1 MASLRGG
8 LFWLMPALVACG
20 DRSMTIPPDAAT
32 AAPASPTVVTVPI
45 VQTVPSVRSSTRPR
59 LHLTF
64 RSTPGGAAVTVD
76 GRLAGATPVRWE
88 MDDDARPHEFVFTMN
103 GFDPWRLK
111 FSPSQDGVIHAT
123 LVATPLPDAPP

>member
-1 MASLRGG
+1 M
-8 LFWLMPALVACG
+8 MPMLVACG
-20 DRSMTIPPDAAT
+20 DRTMAIAPDAAT
-32 AAPASPTVVTVPI
+32 AAAPAAPTVVTVPI

-64 RSTPGGAAVTVD
+64 RSTPPGAAVTVD

-88 MDDDARPHEFVFTMN
+88 MDDDARPHEFAFTMN
-103 GFDPWRLK
+103 GFQPWKLK